1 MAFQPTPHPIFKLPD
16 FEEAKA
22 LGAERFAQIMQKREE
37 LIAEEKIDPLRKGWE
52 PPIWKICDALLEWP
66 WLDKDEC
73 KRIRESLG
81 FHKPVDVLLINGGN
95 RGGKSEFSA
104 KRTMMMLQYVKSA
117 RAWCFHESNQNSVE
131 YQHPLMWKYLPPDQR
146 KKIRTEVAYISYNQ
160 KYGFSDSKFVL
171 QNHSECIFRNYEQDR
186 EKIEGGE
193 LNLAWCDELVP
204 PDWVETLEL
213 RLATRSPQSKMLV
226 SFTPVKGYSATCKM
240 FQDGAEIMHEATAFL
255 CPKDEGEDLPEYAL
269 RLQDCMSWV
278 KGETGQPV
286 PPPNRKFES
295 VPRIMRSVGG
305 DGKRAVVFFHS
316 SDNPYGNPSAVV
328 DFIKGKPRW
337 YVRERF
343 YGLANKTMAS
353 RFPKFDTK
361 VHCIETKD
369 IPEKGTNVLVADPS
383 SGRNYYMIWFRVT
396 KDKIYAYREWPSS
409 YEIPEVGVV
418 GPWAMPDGKK
428 PDGRAGPAQDP
439 FGFGLWKIKREI
451 ARLEKWKDWEKYERQ
466 PDRKE
471 SEAVAEW
478 SEHNGSEENVAE
490 RIMDSR
496 AASSPRIENDR
507 PVTLITDF
515 DDLGLHFQC
524 APGDAIADGVAK
536 INDALDWDEDEEMSY
551 VNSPRF
557 FVSKDCTNLIFSLQ
571 NWTGL
576 DGNKGSCKD
585 PIDCCRYFFLSDCE
599 NITEGDWA
607 SSGGGYYG

>member
-1 MAFQPTPHPIFKLPD
+1 MSFQPTAHPIFKLPTL
-16 FEEAKA
+16 EEAES
-22 LGAERFAQIMQKREE
+22 LGHEKFAEIMLKREQ
-37 LIAEEKIDPLRKGWE
+37 LIAEEKHDPLRKGWE
-52 PPIWKICDALLEWP
+52 TPMWKICDALLEWP

-73 KRIRESLG
+73 RKIREILG

-95 RGGKSEFSA
+95 RGGKSEYAA

-146 KKIRTEVAYISYNQ
+146 KKTRTEVAYISYNQ

-171 QNHSECIFRNYEQDR
+171 HNHSECIFRNYEQDR

-213 RLATRSPQSKMLV
+213 RLATRSPLSKMLV
-226 SFTPVKGYSATCKM
+226 TFTPVKGYSATCKM

-255 CPKDEGEDLPEYAL
+255 CPRDEGVELEDYAL
-269 RLQDCMSWV
+269 HLQDCMDWV
-278 KGETGQPV
+278 KGGTGQLPI
-286 PPPNRKFES
+286 PSGRKFET
-295 VPRIMRSVGG
+295 VPRLMKSLGG
-305 DGKRAVVFFHS
+305 DGKRAVAFFHS

-353 RFPKFDTK
+353 RFPKFDPK
-361 VHCIETKD
+361 VHCIEPDD
-369 IPEKGTNVLVADPS
+369 IPKEGANVLVVDPS
-383 SGRNYYMIWFRVT
+383 SGRNFYMAWFRVVGERM
-396 KDKIYAYREWPSS
+396 YCYREWPSG

-418 GPWAMPDGKK
+418 GPWALPDGKK
-428 PDGRAGPAQDP
+428 PDGRQGPAQDP

-451 ARLEKWKDWEKYERQ
+451 ARLEGWEDCKNYKSQ
-466 PDRKE
+466 PDQRE
-471 SEAVAEW
+471 GEAVKEW
-478 SEHNGSEENVAE
+478 TEANGSDENVVL

-496 AASSPRIENDR
+496 AASTPRVENDR

-515 DDLGLHFQC
+515 EDIELYFDC

-536 INDALDWDEDEEMSY
+536 INDALDWNEDEELSY
-551 VNSPRF
+551 LNSPKF
-557 FVSKDCTNLIFSLQ
+557 YVSKNCINLIFSLQ

-576 DGNKGSCKD
+576 DGNKGCCKD
-585 PIDCCRYFFLSDCE
+585 PIDAARYFFLSDCE
-599 NITEGDWA
+599 NISAGTWSNE
-607 SSGGGYYG
+607 GGGYYG

>member
-1 MAFQPTPHPIFKLPD
+1 MSFQPTAHPIFELPTL
-16 FEEAKA
+16 EEAEA
-22 LGAERFAQIMQKREE
+22 LGHERFAEIMQKREL
-37 LIAEEKIDPLRKGWE
+37 LIAEEKHDPLRKGWE

-66 WLDKDEC
+66 WLDKQEC
-73 KRIRESLG
+73 AKIRETLG
-81 FHKPVDVLLINGGN
+81 FYKPVDVLLINGGN
-95 RGGKSEFSA
+95 RGGKSEYAA
-104 KRTMMMLQYVKSA
+104 KRTMMMLQFVKSA

-146 KKIRTEVAYISYNQ
+146 KKTRTEVAYISYNQ

-171 QNHSECIFRNYEQDR
+171 HNKSECIFRNYEQDR

-213 RLATRSPQSKMLV
+213 RLATRSPLSKMLV
-226 SFTPVKGYSATCKM
+226 TFTPVKGYSACCKM
-240 FQDGAEIMHEATAFL
+240 FQDGAEIMHEASAFL
-255 CPKDEGEDLPEYAL
+255 CPKDEGVELPDYAL
-269 RLQDCMSWV
+269 HLQDCMSWM
-278 KGETGQPV
+278 KGESGQLPT
-286 PPPNRKFES
+286 PPGRKFET
-295 VPRIMRSVGG
+295 VPRLMKSLGG
-305 DGKRAVVFFHS
+305 DGKRAVAFFHS

-353 RFPKFDTK
+353 RFPKFDPK
-361 VHCIETKD
+361 VHCINEDD
-369 IPEKGTNVLVADPS
+369 IPKEGTNVLVVDPS
-383 SGRNYYMIWFRVT
+383 SGRNFYMAWFRVVGE
-396 KDKIYAYREWPSS
+396 KVYCYREWPSG

-418 GPWAMPDGKK
+418 GPWALPDGKK
-428 PDGRAGPAQDP
+428 PDGRQGPAQDP

-451 ARLEKWKDWEKYERQ
+451 ARLEKWEDCANYKYQ
-466 PDRKE
+466 PDKRE
-471 SEAVAEW
+471 SDSVKEW
-478 SEHNGSEENVAE
+478 SEANGSGENVAL

-496 AASSPRIENDR
+496 AASTPRIENDR

-515 DDLGLHFQC
+515 EDIELFFDC

-536 INDALDWDEDEEMSY
+536 INDALDWNEDEPQSY
-551 VNSPRF
+551 LNSPNF
-557 FVSKDCTNLIFSLQ
+557 YVSKKCMNLIFSLQ

-585 PIDCCRYFFLSDCE
+585 PIDVARYFFLSDCE
-599 NITEGDWA
+599 NISTGTWNNE
-607 SSGGGYYG
+607 GGGYYV